1 MIQRF
6 FLVLWALWVCCSPS
20 PSSSP
25 GRSSGPRLPPP
36 PPLSVPMRLSSY
48 SAPTQADGPR
58 SSHSGASI
66 LVRVM
71 EQHDTSLEQWW
82 TTAQALG
89 KIVRQMIHWFGCPI
103 APHDPWVFPLAY
115 KSPVPCS
122 FVIKSVQQKADH
134 FTQSHECVNSHLPLI
149 CIFKAFY
156 LFLWVQLLFTSW
168 RHFRL
173 HLADGSSS
181 EGNWVRGGRRA
192 SWFGRDPSLLL
203 DIFWSL
209 DSQAASNTT
218 GKAGPGLSCLLNTGG
233 RDKR

>member
-36 PPLSVPMRLSSY
+36 PAVCPHAPILLQRSNSGRWSPIQPFWCQHPGESHGAAWYEFGTVMNYCPGSGQNREADDTLIRVPHR
-48 SAPTQADGPR
+48 PTY
-58 SSHSGASI
+58 
-66 LVRVM
+66 
-71 EQHDTSLEQWW
+71 
-82 TTAQALG
+82 
-89 KIVRQMIHWFGCPI
+89 
-103 APHDPWVFPLAY
+103 PWVFPLAY